1 MPDLILASGSTTRQN
16 ILRQAGVDFSV
27 EVSHVDEDSIKAA
40 MIAEGGTAT
49 MGAENLGEF
58 KARKVANSNPNSL
71 VIGAD
76 QILSINDIW
85 FDKPVDMDHARAH
98 LKSFSGKTHFLHT
111 SVSVLHGD
119 QVLWHHNEICKMTMR
134 DLSEEFISDYL
145 DQEGEAVLTSVGA
158 YRLEGLG
165 AQLFSKIE
173 GDFFTILGL
182 PLLPLLEFL
191 RNNQYLRR

>member
-1 MPDLILASGSTTRQN
+1 MPDLILASSSTARQN
-16 ILRQAGVDFSV
+16 ILRQAGVDFKV
-27 EVSHVDEDSIKAA
+27 EVSHVDEDSIKTA
-40 MIAEGGTAT
+40 MIAEGATAT
-49 MGAENLGEF
+49 MGAESLGEF
-58 KARKVANSNPNSL
+58 KARKVANSNPDAL

-76 QILSINDIW
+76 QILSISDIW

-98 LKSFSGKTHFLHT
+98 LKSLSGKTHFLHT
-111 SVSVLHGD
+111 SVSVVRGD
-119 QVLWHHNEICKMTMR
+119 QVLWHHNETCKMTMR
-134 DLSEEFISDYL
+134 DLNDDFISDYL
-145 DQEGEAVLTSVGA
+145 DQEGEAALTSVGA

-191 RNNQYLRR
+191 RNNQLLRR